1 MSKDHYRQTDQDN
14 ASKNCYGIK
23 RRDVLLSGGSVIAAS
38 AFIGEALVIAAN
50 KPANAQATAATSA
63 ALDTDAALES

>member
-23 RRDVLLSGGSVIAAS
+23 RRDVLLSGGSGDRG
-38 AFIGEALVIAAN
+38 IGLHRRGVGHRG
-50 KPANAQATAATSA
+50 Q
-63 ALDTDAALES
+63 

>member
-1 MSKDHYRQTDQDN
+1 MSKDHCRQTDQDN

-50 KPANAQATAATSA
+50 KPANA
-63 ALDTDAALES
+63 